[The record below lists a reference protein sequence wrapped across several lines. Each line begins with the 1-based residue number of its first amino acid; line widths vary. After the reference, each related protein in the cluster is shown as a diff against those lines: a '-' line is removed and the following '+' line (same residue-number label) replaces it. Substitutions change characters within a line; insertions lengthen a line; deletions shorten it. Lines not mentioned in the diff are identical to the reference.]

1 MENLYTGFNETNTS
15 QKIRISLS
23 QKAMLTIEDDMTAF
37 EVPKLTTFI
46 NQVISIFW
54 DIAESSID
62 NYLSRKE
69 LELKERLSDSSIDS
83 ILLNKPYKFCLNM
96 KRNNLSI
103 KQLPIQL
110 QGSAMKQTFHLTKD
124 EKIAIEKSLM
134 TARRHIYLAQI
145 KELSSN

>member
-1 MENLYTGFNETNTS
+1 MGFNETNTS

-46 NQVISIFW
+46 NQVISNFW

-62 NYLSRKE
+62 NYLSNKE
-69 LELKERLSDSSIDS
+69 LELKESCPIHQLTR

-103 KQLPIQL
+103 KQLPMI
-110 QGSAMKQTFHLTKD
+110 
-124 EKIAIEKSLM
+124 
-134 TARRHIYLAQI
+134 TAVL
-145 KELSSN
+145 